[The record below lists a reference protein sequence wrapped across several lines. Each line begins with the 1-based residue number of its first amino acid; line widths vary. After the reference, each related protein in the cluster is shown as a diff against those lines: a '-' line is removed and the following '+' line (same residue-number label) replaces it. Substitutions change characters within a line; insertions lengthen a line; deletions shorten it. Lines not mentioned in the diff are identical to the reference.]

1 MIGRE
6 VVHNMSNE
14 LGAAGPLCPV
24 NPERGGVWAW
34 LHLAPGKAALS
45 ALVAQQPLSVYYWC
59 AGDVELQGGGHRHRL
74 GLRLGH

>member
-24 NPERGGVWAW
+24 NPERGGAWACIW
-34 LHLAPGKAALS
+34 RRASLALS

-74 GLRLGH
+74 ELRLGH